1 IVVALWDGE
10 EIGLRGS
17 AAFAKAHADELRSG
31 CVAYLNA
38 DQNIT
43 GAAFRASAVGA
54 LGPAIVEASRA
65 VPDPARQRSTVRD
78 RWSAQRGGTEIRTI
92 GGGSDHESFLFAFGT
107 PVAEM
112 GFSGPFG
119 PYHSSY
125 DTLRYATVWSDPG
138 FVLHRVTAQ
147 LYGVVAMRLAD
158 ADAVPYAF
166 ASYVPA
172 LNAGVLQVQTRAQH
186 DGRSL
191 DLTALR
197 AAIDAFAT
205 AARAADDGIARG
217 AGPGTDREL
226 AAAQAIDLLAYGVE
240 GYASVA
246 FPDVA
251 KAYAS
256 GDASALA
263 AAVERARDAV
273 DRASSNLR

>member
-1 IVVALWDGE
+1 
-10 EIGLRGS
+10 
-17 AAFAKAHADELRSG
+17 
-31 CVAYLNA
+31 
-38 DQNIT
+38 
-43 GAAFRASAVGA
+43 
-54 LGPAIVEASRA
+54 
-65 VPDPARQRSTVRD
+65 
-78 RWSAQRGGTEIRTI
+78 
-92 GGGSDHESFLFAFGT
+92 
-107 PVAEM
+107 M

-172 LNAGVLQVQTRAQH
+172 LNAGVLHVQTRAQH

-191 DLTALR
+191 DVTALR

-217 AGPGTDREL
+217 AGPGTEREL

-273 DRASSNLR
+273 DRASTNLR